1 MFSKAVRSSLIAAV
15 LPLSVFSCGR
25 ETVVPAAQ
33 PAPSLSR
40 RARAELA
47 SLTATPAPVP
57 ASPTVVR
64 TEVVPP
70 ARPNIILITLDTV
83 RADATPLGG
92 SNPMPFLSKLAR
104 EGTTFENAYTTF
116 DSTPPAH
123 FSMMTGFYGGWGAAP
138 LDAKETS
145 VPYQLGQLG
154 YRTFGIA
161 ANGNLSLKTNIYLNA
176 FDQYSCLYD
185 EYTALDGAAKDA
197 TLKKADALLD
207 HYGAAKDDFNRV
219 MVSTPWANVLEK
231 FDRQVKPGKRPFF
244 AFLNVIDAHDP
255 YLPDPRSYS
264 PAKEERRWN
273 HTGFD
278 ADLRNR
284 KGIWDPEL
292 QDPSKIADAEHREL
306 VTETLKKTWGRVWS
320 TTFDLNADEIAIYR
334 NRYLYEVRTLDQF
347 LQGVFKVLADRGVLD
362 STVVIITADHGESL
376 GEDHLIS
383 HSFNNM
389 GERESTLH
397 VPLLVVFPRSFG
409 YTPKTVKTPVTVA
422 SIAPTIYDIV
432 GVDWEGITKMT
443 LPTNIGRSLIAELGD
458 RRPVYRVTA
467 VVPKATRTTPDE
479 RERTSSEAEK
489 RLRSLGYI
497 H

>member
-1 MFSKAVRSSLIAAV
+1 MTFSNVVRRSLITAA
-15 LPLSVFSCGR
+15 LPLIVFSCGR
-25 ETVVPAAQ
+25 ETVVPAVQ
-33 PAPSLSR
+33 SAPPLSR
-40 RARAELA
+40 RAQAELVA
-47 SLTATPAPVP
+47 LKETPAP

-64 TEVVPP
+64 TELVPP
-70 ARPNIILITLDTV
+70 SRPNIVLITLDTV

-92 SNPMPFLSKLAR
+92 SNPMPFLAKLAK

-138 LDAKETS
+138 LDTKETS
-145 VPYQLGQLG
+145 VPWQLGKLG

-185 EYTALDGAAKDA
+185 EFAALDGAAKDA
-197 TLKKADALLD
+197 ALKKADALLD

-219 MVSTPWANVLEK
+219 MVSTPWENVLEK
-231 FDRQVKPGKRPFF
+231 FDREVKPGKRPFF

-255 YLPDPRSYS
+255 YLPDPRSYN

-273 HTGFD
+273 HTGFES
-278 ADLRNR
+278 DLRNR
-284 KGIWDPEL
+284 KGIWNPEL
-292 QDPSKIADAEHREL
+292 QDPSKIADPERREV
-306 VTETLKKTWGRVWS
+306 VTDTLKKTWGRIWS

-334 NRYLYEVRTLDQF
+334 NRYRYDVRDLDHF
-347 LQGVFKVLADRGVLD
+347 LEGVFKVLKDRGVLD
-362 STVVIITADHGESL
+362 TTVVIITADHGEAL
-376 GEDHLIS
+376 GEDHLMS
-383 HSFNNM
+383 HSFGNL

-397 VPLLVVFPRSFG
+397 VPLLVVFPHSFG
-409 YTPKTVKTPVTVA
+409 YTPKKVKTPVTVA
-422 SIAPTIYDIV
+422 AIAPTIYDIV
-432 GVDWEGITKMT
+432 GVDWQAITRLT

-458 RRPVYRVTA
+458 RTPVYRVTA
-467 VVPKATRTTPDE
+467 VVPKKVQTTPDE
-479 RERTSSEAEK
+479 REQTSSEAEK

>member
-1 MFSKAVRSSLIAAV
+1 MFSKAVRSSLITAV

-25 ETVVPAAQ
+25 ETVVPSSR
-33 PAPSLSR
+33 PAPALSR

-47 SLTATPAPVP
+47 SLTATPAPAP

-64 TEVVPP
+64 TELVPP

-92 SNPMPFLSKLAR
+92 SNPMPFLSKLAK

-145 VPYQLGQLG
+145 VPYQLAQLG

-219 MVSTPWANVLEK
+219 MVSTPWEKVLEK

-255 YLPDPRSYS
+255 YLPDPRSYN

-334 NRYLYEVRTLDQF
+334 NRYLYEVRALDQF
-347 LQGVFKVLADRGVLD
+347 LAGVFKVLADRGVLD

-422 SIAPTIYDIV
+422 AIAPTIYDIV

-467 VVPKATRTTPDE
+467 VVPKAPRTTPDE